1 MKHWGIKK
9 RVLFLALMPAAGI
22 AMLLAVYFVSSGIHS
37 LEQSLR
43 ERGLAIA
50 RQLAP
55 ASEFGA
61 FSGNRD
67 ILQSLADSA
76 MQEAD
81 VTAVTITNM
90 DGAILASSGKSLG
103 PPILTDYRAGLYIAV
118 ADRGDALSFS
128 APVFQSQTEVDDF
141 APDGGMHSGASPKG
155 KILGRVN
162 LELSRASTKDHKKL
176 LILNGLIISLLGLL
190 VSALLAM
197 RMSRDVTV
205 PVKRLA
211 DAVDQLG
218 RGHLD
223 VRISENSGGELR
235 TLECGVNAMAA
246 ALQMSQERMQERID
260 EATERLS
267 YQASHDALTG
277 LVNRRE
283 FERRL
288 EKALSAAREEG
299 RVHALCYLDL
309 DQFKIVN
316 DTCGHVAG
324 DELLRQLTV
333 LLQSKVRD
341 ADTLA
346 RLGGDEFGVLL
357 DSCPLE
363 QAKIV
368 ADLLRQTVKDFH
380 FVWKEKPFVIGVSIG
395 LVPINQDAGSLDAVL
410 SCADAAC
417 YAAKDLGRNR
427 VHLYR
432 AEDGDLLRRQG
443 EMDWVARITRAI
455 EENRFRLFY
464 QTIMPLQDESH
475 EGKHFEI
482 LLRLIDD
489 DGQIVPPMAFIP
501 AAERYSL
508 MPSIDRWVV
517 STALGLYWKIFPEC
531 KDVQEGACH
540 TCTVNLSGPSLCD
553 EHFLE
558 FIKRQFVLYK
568 VPYKNICFEI
578 TETAAI
584 TNLTKA
590 TDFIGELRSH
600 GCRFSLDDFGS
611 GLSSF
616 TYLKNMQ
623 VDYLKIDGSFV
634 CDMVDD
640 PMDAAMVSSI
650 NQVGHVMGL
659 KTIAEFVENDAVLEK
674 LREMGVDFA
683 QGYAIE
689 HPKPLEDLI
698 VLVEHAS
705 GFGISSPE
713 RVRLG
718 RTQSLVPTPDIVARP
733 TQA

>member
-1 MKHWGIKK
+1 MKHWSIKK

-22 AMLLAVYFVSSGIHS
+22 ALLLAVYFVSSGIHS
-37 LEQSLR
+37 LEQSLH
-43 ERGLAIA
+43 ERGLAIV

-55 ASEFGA
+55 ASEFGV

-67 ILQSLADSA
+67 ILQRLADSA
-76 MQEAD
+76 LQEAD

-90 DGAILASSGKSLG
+90 DGAILAASGKSLG
-103 PPILTDYRAGLYIAV
+103 PPILANHRAGFYIAV
-118 ADRGDALSFS
+118 AEQGEVLNFS
-128 APVFQSQTEVDDF
+128 APVFQSQTEVEDF
-141 APDGGMHSGASPKG
+141 SPGGAQPGVPPKG

-162 LELSRASTKDHKKL
+162 LELSRLSTQKHQKL
-176 LILNGLIISLLGLL
+176 LILNGLLISLLGLL
-190 VSALLAM
+190 ASALLAV

-218 RGHLD
+218 RGRLE
-223 VRISENSGGELR
+223 VRVSENSGGELR
-235 TLECGVNAMAA
+235 TLERGVNSMAA

-288 EKALSAAREEG
+288 ERALLSAREEG

-357 DSCPLE
+357 DNCPLE
-363 QAKIV
+363 QAEIV
-368 ADLLRQTVKDFH
+368 ADLLRQTVRDFH
-380 FVWKEKPFVIGVSIG
+380 FAWQEKPFVIGVSIG
-395 LVPINQDAGSLDAVL
+395 LVPIDQDAGSLDAVL

-432 AEDGDLLRRQG
+432 AEDGDLVQRQG
-443 EMDWVARITRAI
+443 EMHWVARITRAI
-455 EENRFRLFY
+455 EENRFRLYY
-464 QTIMPLQDESH
+464 QTIMPIQEQAH

-489 DGQIVPPMAFIP
+489 NGLLVPPMAFIP
-501 AAERYSL
+501 AAERYNL

-517 STALGLYWKIFPEC
+517 STAFGLYWKIFPEC
-531 KDVQEGACH
+531 REVQEGKGH

-553 EHFLE
+553 EHFLG
-558 FIKRQFVLYK
+558 FIKRQFALYK
-568 VPYKNICFEI
+568 VPYKHLCFEI

-584 TNLTKA
+584 TNLAKA
-590 TDFIGELRSH
+590 MDFISELRSH

-634 CDMVDD
+634 RDMVDD

-650 NQVGHVMGL
+650 NQIGHVMGL
-659 KTIAEFVENDAVLEK
+659 KTIAEFVENEAVLAK
-674 LREMGVDFA
+674 LRELGVDFV
-683 QGYAIE
+683 QGYGVE
-689 HPKPLEDLI
+689 HPKPLDDLI
-698 VLVEHAS
+698 ALQGKPSA
-705 GFGISSPE
+705 
-713 RVRLG
+713 
-718 RTQSLVPTPDIVARP
+718 A
-733 TQA
+733 

>member
-1 MKHWGIKK
+1 M
-9 RVLFLALMPAAGI
+9 
-22 AMLLAVYFVSSGIHS
+22 AV
-37 LEQSLR
+37 
-43 ERGLAIA
+43 
-50 RQLAP
+50 
-55 ASEFGA
+55 
-61 FSGNRD
+61 
-67 ILQSLADSA
+67 
-76 MQEAD
+76 
-81 VTAVTITNM
+81 
-90 DGAILASSGKSLG
+90 
-103 PPILTDYRAGLYIAV
+103 
-118 ADRGDALSFS
+118 
-128 APVFQSQTEVDDF
+128 
-141 APDGGMHSGASPKG
+141 
-155 KILGRVN
+155 
-162 LELSRASTKDHKKL
+162 
-176 LILNGLIISLLGLL
+176 
-190 VSALLAM
+190 
-197 RMSRDVTV
+197 
-205 PVKRLA
+205 
-211 DAVDQLG
+211 
-218 RGHLD
+218 
-223 VRISENSGGELR
+223 
-235 TLECGVNAMAA
+235 

-288 EKALSAAREEG
+288 ERALATAHAEG

-333 LLQSKVRD
+333 LLQSKIRD
-341 ADTLA
+341 TDTLA

-357 DSCPLE
+357 DNCPLE
-363 QAKIV
+363 QSEIV

-380 FVWKEKPFVIGVSIG
+380 FAWNGKPFAIGVSIG
-395 LVPINQDAGSLDAVL
+395 LVPINRETGSLDVVL

-417 YAAKDLGRNR
+417 YAAKDKGRNR

-432 AEDGDLLRRQG
+432 AEDGDLVQRQG
-443 EMDWVARITRAI
+443 EMNWVARIARAV
-455 EENRFRLFY
+455 EENRFRLYY
-464 QTIMPLQDESH
+464 QTIMPLQDEIH
-475 EGKHFEI
+475 EGRHFEI

-501 AAERYSL
+501 AAERYNL

-517 STALGLYWKIFPEC
+517 STAFGLYWKLFPEC
-531 KDVQEGACH
+531 GKAQEKPCH

-553 EHFLE
+553 EYFLE
-558 FIKRQFVLYK
+558 FIKRQFVMYK
-568 VPYKNICFEI
+568 VPHKHICFEI

-584 TNLTKA
+584 SNLSKA
-590 TDFIGELRSH
+590 IGFISELRAC

-634 CDMVDD
+634 RDMVDD
-640 PMDAAMVSSI
+640 PMDEAMVSSI
-650 NQVGHVMGL
+650 NQVGHVIGL

-683 QGYAIE
+683 QGYGIE

-698 VLVEHAS
+698 AMQGKHLSA
-705 GFGISSPE
+705 
-713 RVRLG
+713 
-718 RTQSLVPTPDIVARP
+718 
-733 TQA
+733 

>member
-1 MKHWGIKK
+1 MKDWGIKK

-22 AMLLAVYFVSSGIHS
+22 AFLLAVYFIASGIRS
-37 LEQSLR
+37 LEQSLH

-55 ASEFGA
+55 ASEFGV
-61 FSGNRD
+61 FSGNRE

-76 MQEAD
+76 MQEVD
-81 VTAVTITNM
+81 VTAVTITDM
-90 DGAILASSGKSLG
+90 DGAILATRGKSEG
-103 PPILTDYRAGLYIAV
+103 PPILSDHRAGFYIAV
-118 ADRGDALSFS
+118 AEQGAVLSFS

-141 APDGGMHSGASPKG
+141 APGGARPGASPKG

-162 LELSRASTKDHKKL
+162 LELSRASTQGHKQL
-176 LILNGLIISLLGLL
+176 LILNGLLISLLGLL
-190 VSALLAM
+190 SSALLAV
-197 RMSRDVTV
+197 RMSRDVTE

-211 DAVDQLG
+211 EAVDQLG
-218 RGHLD
+218 RGHLE
-223 VRISENSGGELR
+223 VRVSENSGGELR
-235 TLECGVNAMAA
+235 TLECGVNSMAV
-246 ALQMSQERMQERID
+246 ALQMAQDRMQERID

-288 EKALSAAREEG
+288 ERALAIARESG
-299 RVHALCYLDL
+299 RMYALCYLDL

-324 DELLRQLTV
+324 DELLRQLTL

-341 ADTLA
+341 TDTLA

-357 DSCPLE
+357 DNCPPQ
-363 QAKIV
+363 QAEFV

-380 FVWKEKPFVIGVSIG
+380 FVWKEQSFAIGVSIG
-395 LVPINQDAGSLDAVL
+395 LVTINQDTGSLDVVL

-417 YAAKDLGRNR
+417 YAAKDKGRNR

-432 AEDGDLLRRQG
+432 EEDGDLVQRQG
-443 EMDWVARITRAI
+443 EMNWVARITHAI
-455 EENRFRLFY
+455 EENRFRLYY
-464 QTIMPLQDESH
+464 QTIMPLQEPDH

-501 AAERYSL
+501 AAERYNL

-517 STALGLYWKIFPEC
+517 SSAFGLYWKVFPEC
-531 KDVQEGACH
+531 IKSEEKKCH
-540 TCTVNLSGPSLCD
+540 TFTVNLSGPSLCD

-558 FIKRQFVLYK
+558 FIKRQFALYK
-568 VPYKNICFEI
+568 VPYKHVCFEI

-590 TDFIGELRSH
+590 TDFISELRSH

-616 TYLKNMQ
+616 TYPKNMQ

-634 CDMVDD
+634 RDMVDD
-640 PMDAAMVSSI
+640 AIDEAMVSSI
-650 NQVGHVMGL
+650 NQVGHVIGL

-683 QGYAIE
+683 QGYGIE

-698 VLVEHAS
+698 ALQS
-705 GFGISSPE
+705 KSSA
-713 RVRLG
+713 L
-718 RTQSLVPTPDIVARP
+718 
-733 TQA
+733 

>member
-22 AMLLAVYFVSSGIHS
+22 ALLLAVYFVSSGIHS
-37 LEQSLR
+37 LEQSLH

-55 ASEFGA
+55 ASEFGV

-67 ILQSLADSA
+67 ILQRLADSA

-90 DGAILASSGKSLG
+90 DGAILASSGKSMG
-103 PPILTDYRAGLYIAV
+103 PPILTDYRAGLYIV
-118 ADRGDALSFS
+118 VSEQGDVLKFS

-141 APDGGMHSGASPKG
+141 ASGGGVQSAVPLKG

-162 LELSRASTKDHKKL
+162 LELSRIGTQGHKKM
-176 LILNGLIISLLGLL
+176 LILNGLFISLLGLL
-190 VSALLAM
+190 ASALLAV
-197 RMSRDVTV
+197 RMSRDVTM

-218 RGHLD
+218 HGRLD
-223 VRISENSGGELR
+223 VRVSESSGGELR
-235 TLECGVNAMAA
+235 TLESGVNSMAA
-246 ALQMSQERMQERID
+246 ALQMSQDRMQERID

-267 YQASHDALTG
+267 YQATHDALTG

-288 EKALSAAREEG
+288 DKALWSAREEG

-357 DSCPLE
+357 DNCPLE

-380 FVWKEKPFVIGVSIG
+380 FVWQEKSFVIGVSIG
-395 LVPINQDAGSLDAVL
+395 LVPINQDAGSLDVVL

-432 AEDGDLLRRQG
+432 AEDGDLVQRQG
-443 EMDWVARITRAI
+443 EMDWVARITQAI
-455 EENRFRLFY
+455 EENRFRLYY
-464 QTIMPLQDESH
+464 QTIMPLQDEAH

-489 DGQIVPPMAFIP
+489 HGDTVPPMAFIP
-501 AAERYSL
+501 AAERYNL

-517 STALGLYWKIFPEC
+517 STAFGQYWKIFPEC
-531 KDVQEGACH
+531 KEMEGARH

-553 EHFLE
+553 EYFLE

-568 VPYKNICFEI
+568 VPYEHICFEI

-584 TNLTKA
+584 TNLSKA
-590 TDFIGELRSH
+590 TNFISELRSH

-634 CDMVDD
+634 RDMVGD

-659 KTIAEFVENDAVLEK
+659 KTIAEFVENEAVLVK

-683 QGYAIE
+683 QGYCIE
-689 HPKPLEDLI
+689 HPKPLGDLI
-698 VLVEHAS
+698 DL
-705 GFGISSPE
+705 
-713 RVRLG
+713 
-718 RTQSLVPTPDIVARP
+718 QSKLSA
-733 TQA
+733 A

>member
-1 MKHWGIKK
+1 MKHWGIKT

-22 AMLLAVYFVSSGIHS
+22 ALLLAVYFVSSGIQS
-37 LEQSLR
+37 LEQSLH

-55 ASEFGA
+55 ASEFGV
-61 FSGNRD
+61 FSGNRE
-67 ILQSLADSA
+67 ILQNLADSA
-76 MQEAD
+76 IKETD
-81 VTAVTITNM
+81 LTAVTISNL
-90 DGAILASSGKSLG
+90 DGAILASSGKSVG
-103 PPILTDYRAGLYIAV
+103 PPVLNDNQAGLYIMV
-118 ADRGDALSFS
+118 AERGDVLNFS

-141 APDGGMHSGASPKG
+141 ATSSIVQSAEAPKG

-162 LELSRASTKDHKKL
+162 LELSRVSTQNHKRL
-176 LILNGLIISLLGLL
+176 LILNGLLISLLGLL
-190 VSALLAM
+190 ASALMAV

-205 PVKRLA
+205 PVKNLA

-218 RGHLD
+218 RGHLE
-223 VRISENSGGELR
+223 VRVSENSGGELR
-235 TLECGVNAMAA
+235 TLERGVNSMAA
-246 ALQMSQERMQERID
+246 ALQMAQDRMQERID

-288 EKALSAAREEG
+288 EKALLTAREDG

-333 LLQSKVRD
+333 LVQSKVRD

-357 DSCPLE
+357 DNCPLE
-363 QAKIV
+363 QASIV
-368 ADLLRQTVKDFH
+368 AELLRQTVKDFH

-395 LVPINQDAGSLDAVL
+395 LVAIDQDAGSLDVVL
-410 SCADAAC
+410 SHADAAC

-432 AEDGDLLRRQG
+432 AEDGDLAQRQG
-443 EMDWVARITRAI
+443 EMHWVARITRAI

-464 QTIMPLQDESH
+464 QTILPIQAHSH

-489 DGQIVPPMAFIP
+489 NGQIVPPMAFIP
-501 AAERYSL
+501 AAERYNL

-531 KDVQEGACH
+531 KERQEGACN

-558 FIKRQFVLYK
+558 FIKRQFVIYK
-568 VPYKNICFEI
+568 VPYQHVCFEI

-584 TNLTKA
+584 TNLAKA
-590 TDFIGELRSH
+590 MDFISELRSH

-634 CDMVDD
+634 RNMVDD

-659 KTIAEFVENDAVLEK
+659 KTIAEFVENDAVLAK
-674 LREMGVDFA
+674 LRELGVDFA
-683 QGYAIE
+683 QGFGIE

-698 VLVEHAS
+698 GLQGKAS
-705 GFGISSPE
+705 
-713 RVRLG
+713 
-718 RTQSLVPTPDIVARP
+718 VA
-733 TQA
+733 

>member
-1 MKHWGIKK
+1 MKHWDITK

-22 AMLLAVYFVSSGIHS
+22 ALLLAVYFVSSEIRS
-37 LEQSLR
+37 LDRSLR

-55 ASEFGA
+55 ASEFGV
-61 FSGNRD
+61 FSGNRE
-67 ILQSLADSA
+67 ILQNLADSA
-76 MQEAD
+76 MHEAD
-81 VTAVTITNM
+81 VAAVTITNI
-90 DGAILASSGKSLG
+90 DGAVLAASGKSMG
-103 PPILTDYRAGLYIAV
+103 PPVFTDHIAGLYIAMTEQ
-118 ADRGDALSFS
+118 DDALNFS

-141 APDGGMHSGASPKG
+141 VQGRSDRSGASLKG

-162 LELSRASTKDHKKL
+162 LELSRVGTRDHKKSM
-176 LILNGLIISLLGLL
+176 ILNGLLISLLGLL
-190 VSALLAM
+190 ASALLAM
-197 RMSRDVTV
+197 RMSRDVTI
-205 PVKRLA
+205 PVRRLA
-211 DAVDQLG
+211 EAVDQLG
-218 RGHLD
+218 RGCLE
-223 VRISENSGGELR
+223 VRVSENSGGELR
-235 TLECGVNAMAA
+235 TLECGVNSMAA
-246 ALQMSQERMQERID
+246 ALQLAQERMQERID
-260 EATERLS
+260 EATERLT

-288 EKALSAAREEG
+288 EKALATSHAEG

-341 ADTLA
+341 SDTLA

-357 DSCPLE
+357 DNCPLQ
-363 QAKIV
+363 QAEIV

-380 FVWKEKPFVIGVSIG
+380 FAWNGKPFAIGVSIG
-395 LVPINQDAGSLDAVL
+395 LVPIDQETGSLDTVL
-410 SCADAAC
+410 GCADAAC
-417 YAAKDLGRNR
+417 YAAKDKGRNR
-427 VHLYR
+427 VHLYC
-432 AEDGDLLRRQG
+432 AEDGDLVQRQG
-443 EMDWVARITRAI
+443 EMNWVARITRAV
-455 EENRFRLFY
+455 EENRFRLYY
-464 QTIMPLQDESH
+464 QTIMPLQQDIH
-475 EGKHFEI
+475 EGRHFEI

-501 AAERYSL
+501 AAERYNL

-517 STALGLYWKIFPEC
+517 SSAFGLYWKIFPEC
-531 KDVQEGACH
+531 DKAQEDPYP

-553 EHFLE
+553 EYFLE
-558 FIKRQFVLYK
+558 FLKRQFILYK
-568 VPYKNICFEI
+568 VPHKHICFEI

-584 TNLTKA
+584 SNLTKA
-590 TDFIGELRSH
+590 MDFISEMRSC

-623 VDYLKIDGSFV
+623 LDYLKIDGSFV
-634 CDMVDD
+634 RDMVDD
-640 PMDAAMVSSI
+640 PMDEAMVSSI
-650 NQVGHVMGL
+650 NQVGHVIGL
-659 KTIAEFVENDAVLEK
+659 KTIAESVENDAVLAK

-683 QGYAIE
+683 QGYGVE

-698 VLVEHAS
+698 ALQ
-705 GFGISSPE
+705 G
-713 RVRLG
+713 RL
-718 RTQSLVPTPDIVARP
+718 SV
-733 TQA
+733 